1 MAAIFPNFFQK
12 MTSEAE
18 AEKRFLED
26 LERAKALSME
36 SQAFEQFRFNFAL
49 LGRKNLTGYRVN
61 KIKAQFGEHGASP
74 KRRELKSTVFYRV

>member
-1 MAAIFPNFFQK
+1 

-36 SQAFEQFRFNFAL
+36 SQAFEQFRFNFTL
-49 LGRKNLTGYRVN
+49 LGRINLTRHRVN
-61 KIKAQFGEHGASP
+61 KIKAYSGERGASP
-74 KRRELKSTVFYRV
+74 NRRELKSTVIY

>member
-1 MAAIFPNFFQK
+1 

-36 SQAFEQFRFNFAL
+36 SQAFEQFRFNFTL
-49 LGRKNLTGYRVN
+49 LGRINLTV
-61 KIKAQFGEHGASP
+61 
-74 KRRELKSTVFYRV
+74 